1 MIASVRHQD
10 TRYDELLM
18 AGVDRAEARDRVR
31 EDVERV
37 LESWRRG

>member
-10 TRYDELLM
+10 TRYHLLM
-18 AGVDRAEARDRVR
+18 AGVDRADARDRVR
-31 EDVERV
+31 DDVDRV